1 MKNVA
6 IICGGDSGEFEISVK
21 SAHIVVSK
29 KGWYGLLKDGTRVDV
44 DKNDFSISVG
54 GHRTKFDVAFNA
66 VHGEPGENGPL
77 SGYLELMG
85 IPCTSSPLTTC
96 ALTFHKDF
104 CKRLVASYGV
114 KVAPSVLINEGEK
127 YDADEI
133 IKQLG
138 LPLFVKPTCNGSS
151 VGVSKVKTAE
161 DLAPAIYT
169 ARAAGRQIMC
179 EKFVDGREF
188 GCGAMEFKGKMMVFP
203 LTEICS
209 KNEFFDYEAKYTA
222 GKCEEVTPAQVDEDT
237 EIEIKAT
244 TAMLYEKLECKGFVR
259 MDYIVSDEGVFFIEA
274 NIVPGMS
281 EASIIPKQAQCE
293 CVINEKGAKWL
304 LFHLYCQDVFR
315 LQLSEVVDL
324 LDVFVGEF
332 LDLLLQELRLVF
344 RDHVFLQFLGVVVG
358 VAADATDADFGF
370 LGSVL
375 GALHQLFTAFL
386 GEGGH
391 CDTQDLAVVD
401 GVEAQVGV

>member
-21 SAHIVVSK
+21 SAQVVKQNLNPELYNSKIIVVSK
-29 KGWYGLLKDGTRVDV
+29 NGWYGLLKDGTRVDV

-77 SGYLELMG
+77 SGYLELLG

-104 CKRLVASYGV
+104 CKRIVSSYGV
-114 KVAPSVLINEGEK
+114 NVAPSLLINEGEK
-127 YDADEI
+127 YDAAAI
-133 IKQLG
+133 IKELG

-151 VGVSKVKTAE
+151 VGVTKVKTAE
-161 DLAPAIYT
+161 ELGPAIYT

-179 EKFVDGREF
+179 EKFVNGREF
-188 GCGAMEFKGKMMVFP
+188 GCGAMCYKGRMMVFP
-203 LTEICS
+203 ITEICS
-209 KNEFFDYEAKYTA
+209 KNEFFDY
-222 GKCEEVTPAQVDEDT
+222 KCDEVTPAQVDEAISM
-237 EIEIKAT
+237 EIQAT

-281 EASIIPKQAQCE
+281 EASIIPAQARCFGLTLS
-293 CVINEKGAKWL
+293 K
-304 LFHLYCQDVFR
+304 LFEMAIEEA
-315 LQLSEVVDL
+315 LS
-324 LDVFVGEF
+324 
-332 LDLLLQELRLVF
+332 
-344 RDHVFLQFLGVVVG
+344 H
-358 VAADATDADFGF
+358 
-370 LGSVL
+370 
-375 GALHQLFTAFL
+375 
-386 GEGGH
+386 
-391 CDTQDLAVVD
+391 
-401 GVEAQVGV
+401 

>member
-1 MKNVA
+1 MKNIA
-6 IICGGDSGEFEISVK
+6 IVCGGDSGEFEISIK
-21 SAHIVVSK
+21 SAQVVKNNLNPKLYNSMIVVVSK
-29 KGWYGLLKDGTRVDV
+29 KGWYGLLEDGTHLDV
-44 DKNDFSISVG
+44 DKNDFSVQVDGRKI
-54 GHRTKFDVAFNA
+54 KFDVAFNA

-85 IPCTSSPLTTC
+85 IPCTSSDLTTC

-104 CKRLVASYGV
+104 CKRVVASYDV
-114 KVAPSVLINEGEK
+114 KVSPSVLINKGDA

-133 IKQLG
+133 INQLG

-151 VGVSKVKTAE
+151 VGVTKVKTAE
-161 DLAPAIYT
+161 QFVPAVET
-169 ARAAGRQIMC
+169 AMAAGNQVMC

-188 GCGAMEFKGKMMVFP
+188 GCGAMCYKGKMMVFP

-222 GKCEEVTPAQVDEDT
+222 GKCDEITPAQVDEDL

-281 EASIIPKQAQCE
+281 DASIIPSQARC
-293 CVINEKGAKWL
+293 
-304 LFHLYCQDVFR
+304 
-315 LQLSEVVDL
+315 
-324 LDVFVGEF
+324 
-332 LDLLLQELRLVF
+332 
-344 RDHVFLQFLGVVVG
+344 
-358 VAADATDADFGF
+358 FG
-370 LGSVL
+370 LTL
-375 GALHQLFTAFL
+375 EQLFGMAIENVL
-386 GEGGH
+386 
-391 CDTQDLAVVD
+391 
-401 GVEAQVGV
+401 

>member
-6 IICGGDSGEFEISVK
+6 IVCGGDSGEFEISIK
-21 SAHIVVSK
+21 SAQVVKNNLNPKLYNSIIVVVSK
-29 KGWYGLLKDGTRVDV
+29 KGWYGLLEDGTHLDV
-44 DKNDFSISVG
+44 DKNDFSVQVDGRKI
-54 GHRTKFDVAFNA
+54 KFDVAFNA

-85 IPCTSSPLTTC
+85 IPCTSSDQTTC

-104 CKRLVASYGV
+104 CKRVVASYDV
-114 KVAPSVLINEGEK
+114 KVSPSVLINKGDA

-151 VGVSKVKTAE
+151 VGVTKVKTAE
-161 DLAPAIYT
+161 QFVPAIET
-169 ARAAGRQIMC
+169 AMAAGNQVMC

-188 GCGAMEFKGKMMVFP
+188 GCGAMCYKGKMMVFP

-222 GKCEEVTPAQVDEDT
+222 GKCDEITPAQVDEDI

-281 EASIIPKQAQCE
+281 DASIIPSQARC
-293 CVINEKGAKWL
+293 
-304 LFHLYCQDVFR
+304 
-315 LQLSEVVDL
+315 
-324 LDVFVGEF
+324 
-332 LDLLLQELRLVF
+332 
-344 RDHVFLQFLGVVVG
+344 
-358 VAADATDADFGF
+358 FG
-370 LGSVL
+370 LTL
-375 GALHQLFTAFL
+375 EQLFGMAIENVL
-386 GEGGH
+386 
-391 CDTQDLAVVD
+391 
-401 GVEAQVGV
+401 